1 MKYPDV
7 AKRITEAMAEKNLR
21 AQDVANLT
29 GISKASISQYVNGT
43 NSPSNLTASKL
54 SKALDVSPLW
64 LMGFDFDKFGKPL
77 DSSEK
82 MKNAPEPVKAASPV
96 MSVPQI
102 DYMIETKIGKIIVE
116 VSKMNEGQLDRLLKI
131 MDALKGD
138 DSE

>member
-1 MKYPDV
+1 MKYPIV

-54 SKALDVSPLW
+54 SKTLDVSPLW
-64 LMGFDFDKFGKPL
+64 LMGFDFDKNGNPKA
-77 DSSEK
+77 SETDP
-82 MKNAPEPVKAASPV
+82 ASVKAELPV
-96 MSVPQI
+96 VPAPQI
-102 DYMIETKIGKIIVE
+102 DYMVETKIGKIIVE

-131 MDALKGD
+131 MDALKGGD
-138 DSE
+138 DS

>member
-1 MKYPDV
+1 MKYPIV

-64 LMGFDFDKFGKPL
+64 LMGFDFDKNGNPQVL
-77 DSSEK
+77 EADPASI
-82 MKNAPEPVKAASPV
+82 KAVLPTVPA
-96 MSVPQI
+96 PQI
-102 DYMIETKIGKIIVE
+102 DYMVETKIGKIIVE

-131 MDALKGD
+131 MDALKGGD
-138 DSE
+138 DS